1 MVRSGVDV
9 EAMASQTF
17 RNLSRG
23 VPVVRSTISG
33 V

>member
-9 EAMASQTF
+9 EAMAWQTL
-17 RNLSRG
+17 RNVSLG